1 MVKLDPKVARRLDQ
15 VVGNRYDEDAGH
27 PARRWRKAV
36 LKWMVAAACAVGA
49 ASLIV
54 YTIESHRLPPA
65 AQAPAPK
72 PVTVQII
79 PAKPP

>member
-1 MVKLDPKVARRLDQ
+1 MEDLDRDVSRKLDQ
-15 VVGNRYDEDAGH
+15 VVGARFDEDAGH
-27 PARRWRKAV
+27 PARRWRNAI
-36 LKWMVAAACAVGA
+36 LKWVVAACCAVGTA
-49 ASLIV
+49 ALIV

-65 AQAPAPK
+65 AQAPSPK